1 MAASADLDYQQAPRI
16 EVAAGGREYVPRH
29 IEAVL
34 TAGERDARLVAVLAR
49 QSPHAARRHV
59 RRIAD
64 DKIVMLFAQG
74 RK

>member
-1 MAASADLDYQQAPRI
+1 
-16 EVAAGGREYVPRH
+16 VAAGGREYVPRH

-34 TAGERDARLVAVLAR
+34 TAGERDVRLVPVLAR

-64 DKIVMLFAQG
+64 DKVVTLSAQG

>member
-1 MAASADLDYQQAPRI
+1 MTASADFDYQQAPRI

-34 TAGERDARLVAVLAR
+34 AAGERDARFVPVLAR

-59 RRIAD
+59 RWIAD
-64 DKIVMLFAQG
+64 DKVVMLSAQG